1 MLRTEIECDRCHE
14 PHKVNGQPTA
24 QTLELQFGYKQIGE
38 KLLCP
43 ACVKSLMDWL
53 GMMPPRKRD
62 AGFSDGR
69 AIGDREVPSGS
80 DAAKKGS

>member
-14 PHKVNGQPTA
+14 PHKVNGQPTTT
-24 QTLELQFGYKQIGE
+24 TLESQFGYKQIGE

-43 ACVKSLMDWL
+43 SCVKSLMDWL

-62 AGFSDGR
+62 TDGR
-69 AIGDREVPSGS
+69 DREVPGGS